1 MYVSTL
7 PMRVASPLTRQQATL
22 GRYRIARS
30 AQITRVRRRHSLPTL
45 GAITSSSQGVK
56 AAVGAGAGAAT
67 AAVAMIPVV
76 GPFLAPLVAPIVGLF
91 TQHHAQAMAV
101 EAQTLNS
108 GNPNFLTTVQSTM
121 QALSGGS
128 ISESDAIS
136 ALQQALA
143 AYYASVASI
152 IKKAG
157 SCTSTCSY
165 LPGSN
170 CNKLAT
176 CNAACVI
183 GCINENTVNALTAMI
198 QKGGGSYTI
207 PATPNNGAIQ
217 GTPSFTV
224 TYSGAGAGGLS
235 SVGAGGIPIWV
246 WLAGAA
252 ALLLFL
258 VMR

>member
-7 PMRVASPLTRQQATL
+7 QSFRPPLTRQQATL
-22 GRYRIARS
+22 GRYREARS
-30 AQITRVRRRHSLPTL
+30 AQITRVRRRHSMPTL
-45 GAITSSSQGVK
+45 GAITTSSQGVK

-67 AAVAMIPVV
+67 AAVAMIPIV

-91 TQHHAQAMAV
+91 TQHHAQAMKL
-101 EAQTLNS
+101 EADTLNS
-108 GNPNFLTTVQSTM
+108 GNPNFLTSVQSTM
-121 QALSGGS
+121 QALSSGA
-128 ISESDAIS
+128 ISESDAIG
-136 ALQQALA
+136 ALQQALSG
-143 AYYASVASI
+143 YYSSVGGI

-157 SCTSTCSY
+157 ACTPSCSY
-165 LPGSN
+165 LPGSG

-176 CNAACVI
+176 CNASCVI

-198 QKGGGSYTI
+198 QNGGGSYTI

-224 TYSGAGAGGLS
+224 IYSRSGTGGLS
-235 SVGAGGIPIWV
+235 AAGGGIPIWV

-252 ALLLFL
+252 ALILFL
-258 VMR
+258 VMM